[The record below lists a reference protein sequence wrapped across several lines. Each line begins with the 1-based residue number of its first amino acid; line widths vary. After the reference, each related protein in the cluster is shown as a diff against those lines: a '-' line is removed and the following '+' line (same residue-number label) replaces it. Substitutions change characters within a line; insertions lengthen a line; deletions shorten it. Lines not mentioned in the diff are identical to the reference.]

1 VLTVVIFKRCV
12 GLLNFELNRVSREKL
27 IFLLLSV
34 FLLIDLVVGDKVRYY
49 TAATINSVELDFL
62 ICFSGTA

>member
-12 GLLNFELNRVSREKL
+12 GLLNFELNRDSRGKL